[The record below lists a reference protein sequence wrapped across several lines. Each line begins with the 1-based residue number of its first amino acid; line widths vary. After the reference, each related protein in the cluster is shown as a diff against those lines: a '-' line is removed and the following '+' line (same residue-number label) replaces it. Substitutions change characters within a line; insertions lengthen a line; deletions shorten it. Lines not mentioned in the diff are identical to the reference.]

1 MKKLYSLAIV
11 LASTLAFGQI
21 SLTTSGTAYTENFD
35 GMGPTGTTL
44 PTAWV
49 STAPTV
55 IVSNGSSNSGAIY
68 NVGTTGATDRALGT
82 LASNS
87 LTPVFGA
94 SFTNNTGS
102 AITSLA
108 ISYTAEQWR
117 TGSSNTANEVVAF
130 SYSTDATS
138 LTTGTW
144 TPVTALDLNEILTTT
159 TSSVQVDGNLPAN
172 SASKNGTIPGLN
184 IANGTTFW
192 IKFTDDNAVGND
204 GMYAVDNFSL
214 TPSGGTLAVIDAKNK
229 KAGNFVKNSFV
240 KNNEIVFG
248 SDVKD
253 VKVFN
258 MSGQIVKEASV
269 KQNETVSVAEL
280 SKGNYIV
287 TGTVNNQPVSQKILK
302 D

>member
-21 SLTTSGTAYTENFD
+21 SLTAQGTAYAENFD

-44 PTAWV
+44 PTGWV

-55 IVSNGSSNSGAIY
+55 VVSNGSSNSGAIY
-68 NVGTTGATDRALGT
+68 NAGTTGAADRALGT
-82 LASNS
+82 LGSNS
-87 LTPVFGA
+87 LTPIFGA

-102 AITSLA
+102 AITSLN
-108 ISYTAEQWR
+108 ISYMAEQWR
-117 TGSSNTANEVVAF
+117 TGSSSTANEVVAF

-144 TPVTALDLNEILTTT
+144 TPVTELDLNEILTTT
-159 TSSVQVDGNLPAN
+159 TTSGQVDGNLPAN
-172 SASKNGTIPGLN
+172 RASKSATISGLN
-184 IANGTTFW
+184 IANNTTFW
-192 IKFTDDNAVGND
+192 IKFADDNAVGSD
-204 GMYAVDNFSL
+204 GMYAVDDFSL
-214 TPSGGTLAVIDAKNK
+214 TPSAGTLSVIDSKST
-229 KAGNFVKNSFV
+229 KAINFVKNSFV

-258 MSGQIVKEASV
+258 MFGQLVKEASV
-269 KQNETVSVAEL
+269 QQNGTVSVAEL
-280 SKGNYIV
+280 PKGNYIV
-287 TGTVNNQPVSQKILK
+287 TGTVNNQPVSQKVLK